1 MIKTKQ
7 RFAVHICN
15 AVISLLCILSIAMY
29 FIQPLWKVD
38 ISYTLSGETMAGIV
52 SDMMQ
57 SSGDSESDD
66 SSSDL
71 NLEMD
76 DINIRLSITL
86 RTRDVLTSLSD
97 TPTQGVQNIIDDNV
111 NALVDLL
118 MGEMDGIIESLL
130 KSVSKTTVSTTIKD
144 QVQSAMGEDTT
155 TEEVEQVLQNAG
167 ITDEYIND
175 QTDALIDAIYAENA
189 TVDSVTDTVV
199 DIVDDVF
206 TKLNQADSETFQE
219 TLSEETKQE
228 IRDSVSEVLSSMAD
242 ENGNLN
248 VDDMLL
254 ETLFGMLNGQTE
266 SPDDNTGNG
275 TNDNNDDS
283 DHSAPIA
290 GGDIGMPDEG
300 DNGNLPSIAT
310 MQRAANRPIVLMQDS
325 VADDPIEDG
334 AIEPDSSDS
343 SIADST
349 DDEQMTKE
357 EMLAELKTKL
367 SAKIRE
373 LLPEDIAAQIAD
385 VMKIVSYVLLFTFF
399 TWAYLILKI
408 LVKLPRTNN
417 AIKLKLPIWL
427 GCIPFTILYAIPTL
441 LFSLLKNPPAAL
453 VDLIGTESLAAMS
466 GLDVAVSSGA
476 CFSFIAAVAL
486 VLLAIFYYG
495 GLRRYLRKVEKGKIV
510 LPAPTASAANTTKT
524 SVTEET
530 AQTATNDTDKTE
542 NDSRND

>member
-111 NALVDLL
+111 NALVDQL

-275 TNDNNDDS
+275 TNDNNEDS
-283 DHSAPIA
+283 GNSAPIT
-290 GGDIGMPDEG
+290 G
-300 DNGNLPSIAT
+300 DNGNVPSIAT
-310 MQRAANRPIVLMQDS
+310 MQKAANRTVVLMQDS

-334 AIEPDSSDS
+334 TIEPDSSVSSDS
-343 SIADST
+343 SISDST

-486 VLLAIFYYG
+486 ALLAIFYYG

-530 AQTATNDTDKTE
+530 AQTMNDTDKTE